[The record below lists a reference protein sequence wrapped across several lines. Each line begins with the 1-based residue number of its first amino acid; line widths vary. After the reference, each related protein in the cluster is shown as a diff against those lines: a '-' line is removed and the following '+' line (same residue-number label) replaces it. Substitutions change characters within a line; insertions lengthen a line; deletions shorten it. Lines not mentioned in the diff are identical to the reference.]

1 MGQRGCDGLAKHA
14 HIRITKNDRKR
25 HANLAKRAKA
35 KLARTKKNHPTIDLS
50 GDIQIKSITDFK
62 TRDEYNEW
70 SQKMESFLDRSNWK
84 YQFKKNKYGLSISK
98 SEENK
103 LIRKTKLAQEKAK
116 KQLEYAEKLPFVMGG
131 KAYGTVGDRI
141 RQMPDAHELNIYIPP
156 DFNFDAIQNQSQLR
170 MKSDSIHKRANPD
183 SIDKRMEDM
192 RDNFMTILEKS
203 HNSDADELIERL
215 KNVPPKIFLEMYWQ
229 FEEFDFTLYRSDPD
243 EKFVQEIRD
252 RGTDD
257 INQMIAYI
265 DAYEKGNLTFDMMGF
280 DR

>member
-1 MGQRGCDGLAKHA
+1 
-14 HIRITKNDRKR
+14 
-25 HANLAKRAKA
+25 
-35 KLARTKKNHPTIDLS
+35 
-50 GDIQIKSITDFK
+50 
-62 TRDEYNEW
+62 
-70 SQKMESFLDRSNWK
+70 MESFLDRSNWK

-98 SEENK
+98 SDENK

-156 DFNFDAIQNQSQLR
+156 DFNFDAIQNPSQLR

-192 RDNFMTILEKS
+192 RDNFMTVLEKS

-243 EKFVQEIRD
+243 EKFVQEIKD